1 MNRFLKRRRTALVII
16 VSGILLLVFLIAVFL
31 SVYFSVETVEVTGNT
46 RYTDEQI
53 EELVMSGPLGRN
65 SLYLY
70 IRYHDKTVTDIPFIE
85 KMEINIVSPS
95 KVVIDVY
102 EKAIAGYV
110 KYLGGF
116 MYFDRDGIIVESSAA
131 PLDKVPCVT
140 GLEFDECV
148 KYEPLPVKDK
158 TVFSD
163 ILSLTQLF
171 EKYGIQADR
180 IYFAENRDITLYFGD
195 ARVMLGSMDNIDE
208 KMMELKEIVPKLEGL
223 KGVLHLEDYKGEDTL
238 ITFEKE

>member
-1 MNRFLKRRRTALVII
+1 MFA
-16 VSGILLLVFLIAVFL
+16 LLLAALFLFFITYFKVD
-31 SVYFSVETVEVTGNT
+31 SVKVKGNT
-46 RYTDEQI
+46 RYTNEQI
-53 EELVMSGPLGRN
+53 EDLVMTGPLGDN
-65 SLYLY
+65 SVWLYLK
-70 IRYHDKTVTDIPFIE
+70 YHDRPVTDIPFIE
-85 KMEINIVSPS
+85 KMDVNIVSPTA
-95 KVVIDVY
+95 VEINVY

-131 PLDKVPCVT
+131 PIDKVPCVT

-158 TVFSD
+158 SVFSD
-163 ILSLTQLF
+163 ILSLAQLF

-180 IYFAENRDITLYFGD
+180 IYFAPNRDITLYFGD
-195 ARVMLGSMDNIDE
+195 ARVMVGSMDNIDE
-208 KMMELKEIVPKLEGL
+208 KMMELKEIVPRLEGL
-223 KGVLHLEDYKGEDTL
+223 KGVLHLEDYKGDETL